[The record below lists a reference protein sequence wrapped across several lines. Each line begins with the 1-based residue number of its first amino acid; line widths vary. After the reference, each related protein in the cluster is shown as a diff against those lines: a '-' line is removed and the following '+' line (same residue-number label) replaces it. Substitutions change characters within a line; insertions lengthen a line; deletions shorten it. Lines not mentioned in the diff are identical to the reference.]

1 VVNLLYDV
9 ERQIAVEWGKETKEG
24 ASGAYPVKLTVFC
37 DDRAGMLK
45 QITTVISDDN
55 TNIRNVEARTGDGHA
70 TIDVVLEITD
80 MKHLQRIVGGIR
92 KLPGIRDVQRVQK
105 L

>member
-1 VVNLLYDV
+1 VNLLYDV
-9 ERQIAVEWGKETKEG
+9 ERQIAVEWGKDTAAG
-24 ASGAYPVKLTVFC
+24 DGTGTYPVKLTVFC

-55 TNIRNVEARTGDGHA
+55 TNIRNVEARTGEGHA
-70 TIDVVLEITD
+70 TIDVVVEIAD

-92 KLPGIRDVQRVQK
+92 KLAGIRDVQRVQK